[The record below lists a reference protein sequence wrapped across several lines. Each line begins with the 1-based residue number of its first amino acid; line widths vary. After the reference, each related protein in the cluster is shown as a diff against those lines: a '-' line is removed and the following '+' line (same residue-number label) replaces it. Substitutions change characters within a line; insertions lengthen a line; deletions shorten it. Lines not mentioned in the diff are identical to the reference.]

1 MANPQ
6 DKLDFALALSEVAN
20 QMALA
25 KYKTNNLKVETKPDL
40 TPVTEAD
47 TAIEKELRRLI
58 AQNSNEPVLGEE
70 FGKDEVDPNK
80 PHWIIDPIDGTKNF
94 VRGVPI
100 WATLI
105 AYVENNTPI
114 VGVVSAPAMNR
125 TWWAATNLG
134 AFTKDP
140 QDKITKLAVSKISN
154 LKDASFSYS
163 DRVGWDRYPKGEA
176 GLDHLIQN
184 CWRTRAYGDF
194 YSHMLVAE
202 GAIDIAAEPIL
213 APWDVAALVPIVTEA
228 GGQMTGYDGTPCLT
242 ANAGLTTNG
251 LLHRQVISLF
261 S

>member
-1 MANPQ
+1 MSKLQ
-6 DKLDFALALSEVAN
+6 SKLDFALALAEVAN
-20 QMALA
+20 QMSLA
-25 KYKTNNLKVETKPDL
+25 KYKTSSLKIETKPDL

-47 TAIEKELRRLI
+47 TAIEQQLRVLI
-58 AQNSNEPVLGEE
+58 AQNENEPVLGEE
-70 FGKDEVDPNK
+70 FGHADVDPDK

-94 VRGVPI
+94 VRGVPV

-105 AYVENNTPI
+105 AYVENNTPV

-125 TWWAATNLG
+125 TWWAAKELG

-140 QDKITKLAVSKISN
+140 HNQTTKLEVSKVTE

-176 GLDHLIQN
+176 ALDHLIKN

-202 GAIDIAAEPIL
+202 GAIDIAAEPQL

-251 LLHRQVISLF
+251 LLHEKVLNLIH
-261 S
+261 

>member
-20 QMALA
+20 QMALS
-25 KYKTNNLKVETKPDL
+25 KYKTNNLKIETKPDL

-58 AQNSNEPVLGEE
+58 AQSSNEPVLGEE
-70 FGKDEVDPNK
+70 FGQDEVDPDK

-94 VRGVPI
+94 VRGVPV

-134 AFTKDP
+134 AFTKNP
-140 QDKITKLAVSKISN
+140 HNQTSKLEVSKIATI
-154 LKDASFSYS
+154 KDASFSYS
-163 DRVGWDRYPKGEA
+163 DNIGWDRYPNGEA
-176 GLDHLIQN
+176 TLQHLIKS

-202 GAIDIAAEPIL
+202 GAIDIAAEPNL
-213 APWDVAALVPIVTEA
+213 APWDVAALVPIVNEA
-228 GGQMTGYDGTPCLT
+228 GGKMTGYDGTSCLT
-242 ANAGLTTNG
+242 AKAGLTTNG
-251 LLHRQVISLF
+251 LLHKSVLELLK
-261 S
+261 

>member
-20 QMALA
+20 QMALS
-25 KYKTNNLKVETKPDL
+25 KYKTNNLKIDTKPDL

-58 AQNSNEPVLGEE
+58 AQSSNEPVLGEE
-70 FGKDEVDPNK
+70 FGQDEVDPNK

-94 VRGVPI
+94 VRGVPV

-134 AFTKDP
+134 AFTKSP
-140 QDKITKLAVSKISN
+140 HNITTPLQVSKNRNNQRCI
-154 LKDASFSYS
+154 F
-163 DRVGWDRYPKGEA
+163 
-176 GLDHLIQN
+176 LILRQ
-184 CWRTRAYGDF
+184 
-194 YSHMLVAE
+194 
-202 GAIDIAAEPIL
+202 
-213 APWDVAALVPIVTEA
+213 
-228 GGQMTGYDGTPCLT
+228 
-242 ANAGLTTNG
+242 
-251 LLHRQVISLF
+251 HRLGSL
-261 S
+261 SKR

>member
-1 MANPQ
+1 MASNQ
-6 DKLDFALALSEVAN
+6 DKLDFALALAEVAN

-25 KYKTNNLKVETKPDL
+25 KYRSTSLKIETKPDL

-58 AQNSNEPVLGEE
+58 AQNHSEPVLGEE
-70 FGKDEVDPNK
+70 FGQEDVDPDK

-105 AYVENNTPI
+105 AYVENNTPT

-125 TWWAATNLG
+125 TWWAANGLE

-140 QDKITKLAVSKISN
+140 HNQTTKIEVSKITDI
-154 LKDASFSYS
+154 KDASFSYS
-163 DRVGWDRYPKGEA
+163 DSVGWDRYPKGEA
-176 GLDHLIQN
+176 ALAYLIKN
-184 CWRTRAYGDF
+184 SWRTRAYGDF

-202 GAIDIAAEPIL
+202 GAIDIAAEPNL
-213 APWDVAALVPIVTEA
+213 APWDVAALIPIVTQA
-228 GGQMTGYDGTPCLT
+228 GGQMTGYDGTSCLT
-242 ANAGLTTNG
+242 AKAGLTTNG
-251 LLHRQVISLF
+251 LLHAQVIDLLK
-261 S
+261 